1 MLRHEIRQILGD
13 SKETGWVLEP
23 AALRILSLQGLTG
36 PRFHWAKT
44 KIEALEAAEE
54 IGYPVVAKIVSPKI
68 LHKSDVGGVVMN
80 ITDKTGLASAFNRFE
95 KLEGFQG
102 VVVEEMLPAGLEL
115 IVGARQDFQFGPVVL
130 VGIGGTSVEIYKDT
144 ALRLAPLTEKD
155 VLSMINQLK
164 ARDLLVGYRGSAPI
178 NIKELIHVIT
188 AFSELLMDMEG
199 FFESI
204 DLNPVICTKDRCVIA
219 DARII
224 LPSA

>member
-36 PRFHWAKT
+36 PRFQWVKT
-44 KIEALEAAEE
+44 RAEALEAAEV

-68 LHKSDVGGVVMN
+68 LHKSDVGGVVVN
-80 ITDKTGLASAFNRFE
+80 IADKTGLASTFTRFE

-130 VGIGGTSVEIYKDT
+130 LGIGGTSVEIYKDT

-164 ARDLLVGYRGSAPI
+164 ARALFEGYRGSAPI
-178 NIKELIHVIT
+178 NVKELIHVIT

-204 DLNPVICTKDRCVIA
+204 DLNPVICTEDRCVIA

-224 LPSA
+224 LSVA

>member
-1 MLRHEIRQILGD
+1 MLRHEIRQILSD

-36 PRFHWAKT
+36 PRFHWVKT
-44 KIEALEAAEE
+44 SAEAPEAAEV

-68 LHKSDVGGVVMN
+68 LHKSDVGGVVVN
-80 ITDKTGLASAFNRFE
+80 IADKTGLVSAFNRFE
-95 KLEGFQG
+95 KLDGFQG

-130 VGIGGTSVEIYKDT
+130 LGIGGTSVEIYKDT

-164 ARDLLVGYRGSAPI
+164 ARALLEGYRGSMPI
-178 NIKELIHVIT
+178 NIKELVHILTV
-188 AFSELLMDMEG
+188 FSELLMDMEG
-199 FFESI
+199 SFESI
-204 DLNPVICTKDRCVIA
+204 DLNPVICTEDRCVIA

-224 LPSA
+224 LPVV